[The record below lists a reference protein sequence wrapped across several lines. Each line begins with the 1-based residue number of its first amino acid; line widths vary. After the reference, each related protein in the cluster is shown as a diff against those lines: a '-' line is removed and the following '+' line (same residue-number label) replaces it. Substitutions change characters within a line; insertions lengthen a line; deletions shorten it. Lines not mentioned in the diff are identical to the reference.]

1 MMCKSLAFMMLW
13 SFLIPGVLHAG
24 PVQLPQTGQQTC
36 WNTGGLQISCSGAGQ
51 DGDLQKGEVWPAP
64 RFTDQ
69 GQTITDNLTNLIWT
83 KDAQTPGTAA
93 CEAGSA
99 KTWQEALDHVKC
111 LNSNSYLGYNDW
123 RLPNINELESLVNY
137 ERNYP
142 DNSDQVLSVA
152 EWLMSASQGFTAVQG
167 FPYWSSSS
175 VVATPPYPSA
185 YAWVINM
192 YAGYLQSAKK
202 VDVGGYVWPVR
213 TALKPD
219 LAIAR
224 MAEEEAGPFNRV
236 ITLDAINI
244 GTASAAGVPVAFYH
258 DGPAGK
264 LLCQKTIAS
273 LAVQEVQSVVCEWDV
288 TGIPVAADG
297 KLTAYGVINREQ
309 TVSEKTHLNNSA
321 VIQLP
326 GAYPAIASSPSIPD
340 KATGISTRPI
350 LDWGAVSGA
359 VAYDLYLWEDGEAK
373 PAAPTIAG
381 LSAGSIK
388 VWPPLV
394 VSSLYHWQVVAKN
407 ISGQTAGP
415 EWSFTT
421 RAFVT
426 GDING
431 DGQVTLADAVL
442 SLSVQIRKAVGNGG
456 IRSDYAASGVDVG
469 GNRKIG
475 LEETIYIL
483 QEVAEIR

>member
-1 MMCKSLAFMMLW
+1 MKGRAFT
-13 SFLIPGVLHAG
+13 LIFILLLGLPGALNAG
-24 PVQLPQTGQQTC
+24 FVQLPQTGQQTC
-36 WNTGGLQISCSGAGQ
+36 WNDGGLQISCSGAGQ

-93 CEAGSA
+93 CKAGSA
-99 KTWQEALDHVKC
+99 RTWQEALDHVKC

-152 EWLMSASQGFTAVQG
+152 GWLMSAGQGFTTVQG

-175 VVATPPYPSA
+175 VAATPD

-219 LAIAR
+219 
-224 MAEEEAGPFNRV
+224 MAM
-236 ITLDAINI
+236 
-244 GTASAAGVPVAFYH
+244 
-258 DGPAGK
+258 
-264 LLCQKTIAS
+264 
-273 LAVQEVQSVVCEWDV
+273 AV
-288 TGIPVAADG
+288 
-297 KLTAYGVINREQ
+297 
-309 TVSEKTHLNNSA
+309 
-321 VIQLP
+321 
-326 GAYPAIASSPSIPD
+326 PSIPD
-340 KATGISTRPI
+340 GATGTATRPI

-359 VAYDLYLWEDGEAK
+359 SVYDLYLWKDGEAR
-373 PAAPTIAG
+373 PAAPAFAG
-381 LSAGSIK
+381 LSAGSVK
-388 VWPPLV
+388 ARTELA

-407 ISGQTAGP
+407 ISGQTEGP
-415 EWSFTT
+415 VWSFTT
-421 RAFVT
+421 RASIF

-431 DGQVTLADAVL
+431 DGQVSLADAVL
-442 SLSVQIRKAVGNGG
+442 SLLVQIRKAVGNAG